1 MPFLMKLCGREDF
14 EVRKRSIENLL
25 SVDKIVENYFLQTS
39 MNYAILI
46 HFLKWEHPE
55 NEYKLDKHVSFV
67 NLGTHPV
74 GGLYKNKSQF
84 ELIQSKRDPS

>member
-25 SVDKIVENYFLQTS
+25 SVDKMVENYFLQTP

-46 HFLKWEHPE
+46 HFLKWEHHE

-67 NLGTHPV
+67 NLGTDPV